1 MKKILYMAMT
11 VNGIIAKDDDSADFL
26 TPTEAESY
34 VSNVCQAG
42 ALIVGRRTYEVLSEQ
57 PEFQKF
63 VVKGINVVAVS
74 TGNTLELK
82 DPSHRIAQ
90 SPEEAVEM
98 LNGSEKVII
107 AGGGKLDASF
117 MKAGLIDELY
127 LDIEPALV
135 GQGIPLF
142 NGEDFDVHLKFLD
155 YKMLSENE
163 IQLHYEVVK

>member
-1 MKKILYMAMT
+1 MKKVLYMAIT
-11 VNGIIAKDDDSADFL
+11 LNGIIAKDDDSADFL

-34 VSNVCQAG
+34 VSNVCEAG

-63 VVKGINVVAVS
+63 IEKGIKIVAVS
-74 TGNTLELK
+74 KGNTLKLK
-82 DPSHRIAQ
+82 DPSHRIAK
-90 SPEEAVEM
+90 SPQEAVE
-98 LNGSEKVII
+98 LLSDLDRVII

-117 MKAGLIDELY
+117 MEAGLIDEIY

-142 NGEDFDVHLKFLD
+142 NGEDFDVSLKFLGH
-155 YKMLSENE
+155 KMLSDNE
-163 IQLHYEVVK
+163 IQLHYEVMK